1 MSFARSLLSKET
13 IMQKTSGHA
22 DMHGC
27 LETMQLI
34 YVICNLDAE
43 TFMPDSFGQIKIFQH
58 SFDRSFQASKVYF
71 RQPFQDSG

>member
-43 TFMPDSFGQIKIFQH
+43 TFMPEF
-58 SFDRSFQASKVYF
+58 F
-71 RQPFQDSG
+71 RTN